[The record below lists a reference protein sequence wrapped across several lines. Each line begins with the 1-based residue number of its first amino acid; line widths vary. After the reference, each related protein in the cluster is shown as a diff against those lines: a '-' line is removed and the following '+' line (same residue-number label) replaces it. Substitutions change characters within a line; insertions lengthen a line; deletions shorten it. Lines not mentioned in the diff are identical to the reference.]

1 MPAPFYHSV
10 HYRFIIPVAASLSLL
25 LAACTATKTTQS
37 DAAVAQLPQP
47 EQQQASADSE
57 GTMDTQTTIW
67 QLIGIAKKP
76 SKSPGPET
84 GPGVSPIIWQA
95 TLDTLNFVGIDSE
108 DPVTGLIVTKWYSP
122 KGKTDERLRITAFI
136 KSRAL
141 RSDSIVVT
149 VERQTRDASGQWKD
163 NTIAADVANNL
174 ENDILEEA
182 RQIHIA
188 RIREQQ

>member
-1 MPAPFYHSV
+1 MPASFNRAV
-10 HYRFIIPVAASLSLL
+10 HYRFLVPVAASLSLL
-25 LAACTATKTTQS
+25 LAACSATKTTQT
-37 DAAVAQLPQP
+37 DAVVAPLPQP

-57 GTMDTQTTIW
+57 GTMDTETTIW
-67 QLIGIAKKP
+67 QMIGIAKKP
-76 SKSPGPET
+76 SKAPGPET

-95 TLDTLNFVGIDSE
+95 TLDTLNFANVDSQ

-122 KGKTDERLRITAFI
+122 KGKPDDRLRITAFI

-141 RSDSIVVT
+141 RSDSLVIT
-149 VERQTRDASGQWKD
+149 VERQTRDAGGQWKD
-163 NTIAADVANNL
+163 STIAADVANNL

-188 RIREQQ
+188 RIREEQ